1 MINDNLQE
9 CLLDGSEALGSY
21 LRIQPCSDSAPE
33 LSGCSIQWYRLAAED
48 GKKDLISSMHAKG
61 LMELLL
67 GLYTPLIFIH
77 QEKHTCILAIL
88 GGSLLGTFLSEKGNL
103 VLFQEENLNL
113 VLLFIL
119 LTSAG

>member
-1 MINDNLQE
+1 MFIRAH
-9 CLLDGSEALGSY
+9 GTT
-21 LRIQPCSDSAPE
+21 
-33 LSGCSIQWYRLAAED
+33 SGIVHSID
-48 GKKDLISSMHAKG
+48 
-61 LMELLL
+61 
-67 GLYTPLIFIH
+67 IH
-77 QEKHTCILAIL
+77 PSRKHTCILAIL

>member
-1 MINDNLQE
+1 MFI
-9 CLLDGSEALGSY
+9 
-21 LRIQPCSDSAPE
+21 RIQPCSDSAPE

-48 GKKDLISSMHAKG
+48 GKKDLISR